1 MAYFD
6 CKKWSMC
13 DRLWIG
19 KSVQKVKSGKC
30 RNVEAKIVKD
40 VNDVKNVANDVKG
53 GWLRFANSSKAVR

>member
-1 MAYFD
+1 M
-6 CKKWSMC
+6 
-13 DRLWIG
+13 WIG